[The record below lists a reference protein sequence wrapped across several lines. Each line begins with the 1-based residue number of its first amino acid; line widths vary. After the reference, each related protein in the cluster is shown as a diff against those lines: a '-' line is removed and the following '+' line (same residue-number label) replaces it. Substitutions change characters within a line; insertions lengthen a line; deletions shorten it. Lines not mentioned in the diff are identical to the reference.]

1 MTPISSSV
9 PPRTPPARQTAP
21 LETRLGRLLGG
32 GTWLAAAVMGV
43 GLCAR
48 LLRFETI
55 GDHITTIG
63 VGLIIALPVLRLA
76 TMLEFFARR
85 GQRKLAATCALVL
98 LIVATGVILGLET
111 RS

>member
-1 MTPISSSV
+1 MTPTPSSNS
-9 PPRTPPARQTAP
+9 PLTTPAPQMAP
-21 LETRLGRLLGG
+21 LETRLGLLLGR
-32 GTWLAAAVMGV
+32 GTWLASAVMGV

-85 GQRKLAATCALVL
+85 GQRKPAATCALVL
-98 LIVATGVILGLET
+98 LIIATGVILGLET